1 MNNFDINTIV
11 KRFKANCKT
20 ATYSI
25 IYICVFVWII
35 EIILHTFL
43 PSAYQLFVEN
53 TAFAPFLI
61 TKASWTWFT
70 SMFVH
75 APELTHILF
84 NMICLYSLGVELERF
99 FGKWKFFFLYA
110 ISGFGGCVATLL
122 YSKLTQDWV
131 IAAYGASGAIMGL
144 IGALLV
150 AQWRLGESVNG
161 TLIWIGLTLAMPL
174 LVPNIAWQAHIG
186 GIVTGIV
193 LSTLLGTNN
202 PLLKKASFN
211 ERFAVYSLLT
221 LIVLL
226 AISAFCLQ

>member
-35 EIILHTFL
+35 EMILHTFL

-84 NMICLYSLGVELERF
+84 NMICLYSLGIELERF

-110 ISGFGGCVATLL
+110 ISGLGGCVATLL
-122 YSKLTQDWV
+122 YSKLTQDWI

-211 ERFAVYSLLT
+211 ERFAIYSLLT
-221 LIVLL
+221 LIILL

>member
-35 EIILHTFL
+35 EMILHTFL

-84 NMICLYSLGVELERF
+84 NMICLYSLGIELERF

-110 ISGFGGCVATLL
+110 ISGLGGCVATLL
-122 YSKLTQDWV
+122 YSKLTQDWI

-211 ERFAVYSLLT
+211 ERFAIYSLLT

>member
-1 MNNFDINTIV
+1 MNNFDVNNIV
-11 KRFKANCKT
+11 KRFKTNCKS

-43 PSAYQLFVEN
+43 PNAYQLFIEN

-75 APELTHILF
+75 APGFTHILF
-84 NMICLYSLGVELERF
+84 NMLCLYSLGIELERF
-99 FGKWKFFFLYA
+99 FGRWKFFFLYA
-110 ISGFGGCVATLL
+110 ISGLGGCVATLL
-122 YSKLTQDWV
+122 YCKLTENW
-131 IAAYGASGAIMGL
+131 ILAAYGASGAIMGL

-161 TLIWIGLTLAMPL
+161 TLIWIGLTIAMPL

-186 GIVTGIV
+186 GLVTGIV
-193 LSTLLGTNN
+193 LSILLGLNN

-221 LIVLL
+221 LIALL
-226 AISAFCLQ
+226 AICAFCLI

>member
-35 EIILHTFL
+35 EMILHTFL

-84 NMICLYSLGVELERF
+84 NMICLYSLGIELERF

-110 ISGFGGCVATLL
+110 ISGLGGCVATLL
-122 YSKLTQDWV
+122 YSKFTQDWI

-211 ERFAVYSLLT
+211 ERFAIYSLLT

>member
-211 ERFAVYSLLT
+211 ERFAIYSLLT

-226 AISAFCLQ
+226 AIIAFCLQ

>member
-211 ERFAVYSLLT
+211 ERFAIYSLLT

>member
-11 KRFKANCKT
+11 KRFKTNCKT

-110 ISGFGGCVATLL
+110 ISGLGGCVATLL

-193 LSTLLGTNN
+193 LSALLGTNN